1 MSTRSSPRSPS
12 ATDPLARVR
21 STAFI
26 VLAAIAI
33 LLLAGRAAVT
43 IRDADIADFRC
54 FYEAGRLVRSGL
66 DPYDRATWAAAV
78 YTDPGR
84 VPHCARTFVY
94 PMPSA
99 MAMTPISLLP
109 EPVALAAWEIVLLAS
124 VLAGIALLARTWP
137 VIDPRP
143 LLLVALWSQPMF
155 SAIANAQFG
164 PVIFLALAA
173 LAYAASRGSRGV
185 WLASWTALL
194 VKPHITF
201 LVVVATPLL
210 RRAGSVRGAVIVAL
224 TVAVASVLL
233 APRWPLEYVNELFG
247 QQLALDPGLG
257 TLWTMA
263 GDLGLPTIIGGLV
276 AIVAAA
282 AFVASI
288 PRPIQMWPPQ
298 TLVAI
303 LVAAS
308 FIVTPYVRPHDLIA
322 LALCW
327 AATLAGTGSRRVLV
341 VGVVMVGLVL
351 PWVVTGLTL
360 AGLPLSSY
368 VAVPLAT
375 AALLALALRPA
386 GSG

>member
-1 MSTRSSPRSPS
+1 M
-12 ATDPLARVR
+12 
-21 STAFI
+21 
-26 VLAAIAI
+26 
-33 LLLAGRAAVT
+33 
-43 IRDADIADFRC
+43 
-54 FYEAGRLVRSGL
+54 
-66 DPYDRATWAAAV
+66 
-78 YTDPGR
+78 
-84 VPHCARTFVY
+84 
-94 PMPSA
+94 
-99 MAMTPISLLP
+99 
-109 EPVALAAWEIVLLAS
+109 
-124 VLAGIALLARTWP
+124 
-137 VIDPRP
+137 
-143 LLLVALWSQPMF
+143 
-155 SAIANAQFG
+155 
-164 PVIFLALAA
+164 
-173 LAYAASRGSRGV
+173 
-185 WLASWTALL
+185 
-194 VKPHITF
+194 
-201 LVVVATPLL
+201 
-210 RRAGSVRGAVIVAL
+210 IVAL